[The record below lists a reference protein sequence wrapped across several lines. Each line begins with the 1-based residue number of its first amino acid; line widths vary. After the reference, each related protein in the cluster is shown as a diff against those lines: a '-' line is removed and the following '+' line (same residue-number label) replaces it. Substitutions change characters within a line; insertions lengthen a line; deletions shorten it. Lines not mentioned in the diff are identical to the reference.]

1 MICSSVSSFT
11 NHTSSTLAS
20 LLQKCYTKM
29 LVQAN
34 EHIGVT
40 FRRANQAN
48 IVRKNERKV
57 QRYITGN
64 CTLAVSITP
73 NRATRIRRNV
83 TLYGNALET
92 ELLPVLY
99 HS

>member
-11 NHTSSTLAS
+11 NYTWSTLAS
-20 LLQKCYTKM
+20 LLQKCYTNM
-29 LVQAN
+29 LVQTN
-34 EHIGVT
+34 EHIT

-57 QRYITGN
+57 QRYVTGN